1 MKLPSSCTNQK
12 KTDKEDK
19 ERYRKLQIV
28 NEETKEEIVNLTK
41 KLKALEDQLEKQNE
55 KLKKADGEYELIRSM
70 IERRKEENVKL
81 RLGEITLKDQKR
93 SLENKI
99 KEFTNQ
105 SASGTKTADHDKL
118 LLFKEEL
125 EKERKELEQR
135 IRYANLSRS
144 QLKRFKREVEDKIAD
159 RIYEYCKKLDDS
171 LRIIN
176 ADVQKEN
183 KVTKEALEEA
193 KSRGRPRKRRALP
206 LIPVIGLGA
215 LGIAG
220 MGGLSYEEYQRRSEN
235 YIIRETIRAHYK
247 EFTSTT
253 LLANKLHQTQDQQIG
268 SIWQSLTT
276 LTVHVDQSSEFLKN
290 LKNEVIK
297 VADYSVTNRIWLT
310 FLADLQ
316 VQRLLIAV
324 IAKNSQQIRLLS
336 RN

>member
-12 KTDKEDK
+12 KTDK

-55 KLKKADGEYELIRSM
+55 KLKKADGEYELIRTM
-70 IERRKEENVKL
+70 IERREEEIVKL

-220 MGGLSYEEYQRRSEN
+220 MGGLSYEEY
-235 YIIRETIRAHYK
+235 
-247 EFTSTT
+247 
-253 LLANKLHQTQDQQIG
+253 
-268 SIWQSLTT
+268 
-276 LTVHVDQSSEFLKN
+276 
-290 LKNEVIK
+290 
-297 VADYSVTNRIWLT
+297 
-310 FLADLQ
+310 
-316 VQRLLIAV
+316 
-324 IAKNSQQIRLLS
+324 
-336 RN
+336 